1 MRRKKNKKMDDNELE
16 EIRARRLGQIRQQQE
31 ESLRQQAQEEAQL
44 QQQINQLEAVVKQFF
59 TKEALTRYGN
69 LKAAHPEKAVQLLV
83 ILGQAVQ
90 SGQLKEKIDDI
101 KLKEL
106 LKRLTP
112 EKKGFK
118 IKRI

>member
-1 MRRKKNKKMDDNELE
+1 MDDDELE
-16 EIRARRLGQIRQQQE
+16 ELRRKRLEQLRQQQE
-31 ESLRQQAQEEAQL
+31 EALRQQAEEEDQL
-44 QQQINQLEAVVKQFF
+44 QQQISQLEAVVKQFF

-90 SGQLKEKIDDI
+90 SGQLKEKIDDA
-101 KLKEL
+101 KLKGL

-112 EKKGFK
+112 EKKEFK
-118 IKRI
+118 VKRI